1 MKKKIRQ
8 LLEGVPVTGFA
19 AEGKAVARVEG
30 RTVFVPYAAPGDQ
43 VDIRVVKTR
52 PAYME
57 GVIEKLLSPSKDR
70 VEPFCAHFGLCG
82 GCRWQHLAYERQL
95 YYKRQQVIDSLE
107 RIGHVPLSDAELLP
121 TLAAEPTRYYRNKLE
136 FTFSNRRWLS
146 RATIESGKQVDD
158 LDALGFHVPGFFDKV
173 LDIDHCWLQAD
184 PSNQIRLEVRE
195 HAKRMDLDFYD
206 LRKNTGFLRNLIIRN
221 TPRGECMV
229 MLVFSYEDQKN
240 IHALLDHIWG
250 TFEGLTCLGYFINS
264 KTNSSLVGLDAVIY
278 RGRQYLEEQLDG
290 LRFHIAPQTFF
301 QTNSHQA
308 AALYAQVKEWAG
320 LSGRELVYDL
330 YTGAGTIACY
340 LARDADR
347 VVGIEY
353 LEQAVEDARS
363 NARLNGLDNLLFFA
377 GDIAEVLNEAFLDR
391 HGRPH
396 VVVTDPPRA
405 GMHPK
410 VIRQI
415 LQCGADRVVYVS
427 CNPATQA
434 RDVEALS
441 AAYRVSKLRPVDMF
455 PHTHHIESVVLLEKR

>member
-1 MKKKIRQ
+1 MKKKVRQ
-8 LLEGVPVTGFA
+8 LLEGVTVSGFA

-30 RTVFVPYAAPGDQ
+30 RTLFVPFAAPGDL
-43 VDIRVVKTR
+43 VDVRVVKTR
-52 PAYME
+52 SSYME
-57 GVIEKLLSPSKDR
+57 GVIEKMHSQSGDR
-70 VEPFCAHFGLCG
+70 VEAFCSHFGLCG
-82 GCRWQHLAYERQL
+82 GCRWQHLMYERQL
-95 YYKRQQVIDSLE
+95 HYKRQQVIDSLE
-107 RIGHVPLSDAELLP
+107 RIGHVSLADAELLP

-146 RATIESGKQVDD
+146 RDTIESGKRVEDM
-158 LDALGFHVPGFFDKV
+158 DALGFHVPGFFDKV
-173 LDIDHCWLQAD
+173 LDIEHCWLQAD
-184 PSNQIRLEVRE
+184 PSNRIRQEVRAQ
-195 HAKRMDLDFYD
+195 AKRMGLSFFD
-206 LRKNTGFLRNLIIRN
+206 LRKNTGLLRNLIIRN
-221 TPRGECMV
+221 TPTEECMV
-229 MLVFSYEDQKN
+229 MLVVSHEDQKS
-240 IHALLDHIWG
+240 IQALLDHIWNA
-250 TFEGLTCLGYFINS
+250 FDGLTCLGYVVNPR
-264 KTNSSLVGLDAVIY
+264 KNSSLAGLDAVIY
-278 RGRQYLEEQLDG
+278 RGRPYLEEQLEG

-320 LSGRELVYDL
+320 LSGREVVYDL

-340 LARDADR
+340 LAREAEK
-347 VVGIEY
+347 VVGMEY
-353 LEQAVEDARS
+353 VEQAVVDARN
-363 NARLNGLDNLLFFA
+363 NARLNGLDNLHFFA
-377 GDIAEVLNEAFLDR
+377 GDIAGVLNEAFMDR

-415 LQCGADRVVYVS
+415 IQCGADRIVYVS

-441 AAYRVSKLRPVDMF
+441 ASYRVSKLRPVDMF